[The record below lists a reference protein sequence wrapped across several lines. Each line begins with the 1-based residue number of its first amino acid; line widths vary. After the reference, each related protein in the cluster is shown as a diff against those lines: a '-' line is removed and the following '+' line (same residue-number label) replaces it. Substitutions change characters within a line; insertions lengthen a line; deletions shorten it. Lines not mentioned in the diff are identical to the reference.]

1 VNQARNALRGSL
13 RERRRSLPAPERI
26 AAAGHLATRLLAL
39 PFAPSSGAVAGYWAM
54 DGEIALL
61 SWQLQLPRE
70 VTYCLPVL
78 AGDGLLRFAP
88 WRPGEPLAGNRFG
101 IPEPDVGEDALIAA
115 SELALVVMPLVGFD
129 ASGNR
134 LGMGGGWYDRTFAF
148 RNDDAAGPPPWLV
161 GAGFGFQ
168 QLDTIERE
176 PWDVPLDATCTE
188 ADTFLTGAA

>member
-1 VNQARNALRGSL
+1 VNPARNALRGTL

-26 AAAGHLATRLLAL
+26 AAAGRLAARLLEL
-39 PFAPSSGAVAGYWAM
+39 PFAPASGHVAGYWAM

-61 SWQLQLPRE
+61 SWQLQLPRD

-78 AGDGLLRFAP
+78 ADDGLLRFAP

-101 IPEPDVGEDALIAA
+101 IPEPDVGDDAL
-115 SELALVVMPLVGFD
+115 LAGADMSLVVMPLVGFD
-129 ASGNR
+129 ADGNR

-148 RNDDAAGPPPWLV
+148 RNSDAAGPPPWLV
-161 GAGFGFQ
+161 GAAFGFQ
-168 QLDTIERE
+168 QVDAIAPE
-176 PWDVPLDATCTE
+176 PWDVALDATCTD